1 MKHKIKLIFKGGGRI
16 PKDCPFRV
24 IFRRVVG
31 SIRKDSPKP
40 AKIYKP
46 LKFDFP
52 ACLYIII

>member
-1 MKHKIKLIFKGGGRI
+1 MKHKIKLICKGCI
-16 PKDCPFRV
+16 PKDCPFRAV
-24 IFRRVVG
+24 FRRVVG
-31 SIRKDSPKP
+31 SIRKDSPEP